1 MLFLDIKL
9 EKIIE
14 NNNTTNGEIF
24 VNVKIKYTSKRYINV
39 KKILLIQIISSHLT
53 LQIQLCHNFF
63 LNICIN

>member
-14 NNNTTNGEIF
+14 NSNTTNGEIF

-39 KKILLIQIISSHLT
+39 KRILLTQIISSHLT
-53 LQIQLCHNFF
+53 LQIQLCHIFL
-63 LNICIN
+63 LNICSN